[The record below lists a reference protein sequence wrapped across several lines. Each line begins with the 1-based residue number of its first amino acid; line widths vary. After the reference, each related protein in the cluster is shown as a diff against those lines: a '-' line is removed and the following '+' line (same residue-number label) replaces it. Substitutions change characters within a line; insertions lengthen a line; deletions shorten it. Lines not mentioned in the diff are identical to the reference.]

1 MIKLN
6 KIPFQIKQ
14 AIKLLNE
21 HGFEAYLVG
30 GSVRDLLCNKIP
42 DDYDLTTSAQPEQ
55 VCQVFAEFQVIP
67 IGLNFGTVSV
77 IIEQL
82 PIEITTYRI
91 ETEYANFR
99 HPNQDSFS
107 TDLNTDFARRDF
119 TINAIA
125 FHPARGLIDP
135 FSGYSDLKNKIIR
148 TVGRPQERFTED
160 ALRILRALRFAAS
173 FGFSVESQTAKSMHQ
188 LGYLLNNISR
198 ERIQHE
204 FRQIMLSSDLST
216 ILYDFRDIFA
226 VFIPQLVATFN
237 FVQHSPYH
245 DYDVFRH
252 SIKVIC
258 NTPPELDLRLAALY
272 HDIGKPA
279 TFSIDD
285 GGIGHFHQHPKIS
298 AQIARTNMQELKFEK
313 KLIDTVETLVL
324 YHDYPLELDQIIL
337 KRRLR
342 KFGPDTLNKL
352 ITLKKADIAG
362 KSEVIQSEQI
372 NYLNQVSLMLEKIL
386 QSKPALQITDLE
398 IDGYDVM
405 ALGLKGPQ
413 IGQVLN
419 QILDLVLVEK
429 LENKREPLLKAL
441 EEIVNDLFT

>member
-1 MIKLN
+1 MIKSD
-6 KIPFQIKQ
+6 KIPAQIKQ

-30 GSVRDLLCNKIP
+30 GSVRDLLRNKIP
-42 DDYDLTTSAQPEQ
+42 VDYDLTTSARPEQ
-55 VCQVFAEFQVIP
+55 ICQVFAEFQVIP
-67 IGLNFGTVSV
+67 IGLNFGTISV
-77 IIEQL
+77 IIEQM
-82 PIEITTYRI
+82 PIEITTYRV
-91 ETEYANFR
+91 ESEYVDFR
-99 HPNQDSFS
+99 HPQQVSFS
-107 TDLNTDFARRDF
+107 TDLNADLARRDF

-125 FHPARGLIDP
+125 FHLDKGLIDP
-135 FSGYSDLKNKIIR
+135 FSGYQDLRNKIIR
-148 TVGRPQERFTED
+148 TVRQPQERLTED

-173 FGFSVESQTAKSMHQ
+173 FGFSIESQTAKSMHE
-188 LGYLLNNISR
+188 LAPLLKNISQ

-204 FRQIMLSSDLST
+204 FRQIMLSSDLSS
-216 ILYDFRDIFA
+216 ILYNFRDIFA
-226 VFIPQLVATFN
+226 IFIPQLAATFD
-237 FVQHSPYH
+237 FVQHNPYH
-245 DYDVFRH
+245 AYDVFRH
-252 SIKVIC
+252 TIKVIC

-279 TFSIDD
+279 TFSLDNE
-285 GGIGHFHQHPKIS
+285 GIGHFYQHSKIS
-298 AQIARTNMQELKFEK
+298 AEITRNNMQDLKFEK

-352 ITLKKADIAG
+352 IALKKADIAG
-362 KSEVIQSEQI
+362 KSEAIQYEQI
-372 NYLNQVSLMLEKIL
+372 NYLNQVSLMLEKII

-398 IDGYDVM
+398 IDGYDAM

-413 IGQVLN
+413 IGQALN
-419 QILDLVLVEK
+419 QIFNLVLTEK

-441 EEIVNDLFT
+441 KEIV